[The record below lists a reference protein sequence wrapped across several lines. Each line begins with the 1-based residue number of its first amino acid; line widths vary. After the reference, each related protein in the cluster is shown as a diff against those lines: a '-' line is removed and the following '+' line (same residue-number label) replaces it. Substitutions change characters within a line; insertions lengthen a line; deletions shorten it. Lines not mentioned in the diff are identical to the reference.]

1 MGTVSTIRFRLALAP
16 AILAMA
22 GPAVAQDMAMPGM
35 TAAQPDSQSNTPPKS
50 DRSDMGGM
58 DMPGMEMS
66 GSKSDDMPPMTGAF
80 GPYAMSREASGTS
93 WQPESTL
100 DGGLHFMA
108 GPWML
113 MAHGY
118 LDAIYDNQ
126 GGPRGNDKAFSASM
140 GMLMAQRPLGDGG
153 TLGLRAMMSLDPL
166 MGANGYPLLFATGE
180 TNNGREAL
188 VDRQHPHDL
197 FMELSASYSLKL
209 SDEDSVFVYAGL
221 PGEPA
226 LGPPAFMHR
235 FSGMDDP
242 EAPITHHWLDSTHI
256 TYGVV
261 TGGYIQGPWKI
272 EGSVFRGR
280 EPDQHRYD
288 IEGPRLDS
296 VSARLTFNP
305 TPNWSLQTSWGY
317 LKSPEQLTPN
327 IDENRLTASGT
338 YNLPFGDDVW
348 ATTFAWGRKMNHPGH
363 TLDGFLLESEV
374 VLHDTHTF
382 FARAERVA
390 EDELFEDGPLLDRVF
405 TVEKISLGY
414 IRDFHLDEHL
424 KLGIGWLV
432 SCYDYPA
439 ALDRAYGDP
448 TSYMV
453 FVRLKLG

>member
-1 MGTVSTIRFRLALAP
+1 MTVFSTAVLRPMLGAAALIFAGT
-16 AILAMA
+16 A
-22 GPAVAQDMAMPGM
+22 GAQDMNMPGM
-35 TAAQPDSQSNTPPKS
+35 D
-50 DRSDMGGM
+50 
-58 DMPGMEMS
+58 DMPGMAMS
-66 GSKSDDMPPMTGAF
+66 PESTTMPPMPITGAF
-80 GPYAMSREASGTS
+80 GPYAIPREASGTA
-93 WQPESTL
+93 WQPDSTPEA
-100 DGGLHFMA
+100 GLHLMA

-118 LDAIYDNQ
+118 LDAVYDNQ
-126 GGPRGNDKAFSASM
+126 GGPRGNDKGFSASM
-140 GMLMAQRPLGDGG
+140 GMLMAQRPVGEDG
-153 TLGLRAMMSLDPL
+153 TLGLRAMLSLDPL

-180 TNNGREAL
+180 TANGREPL

-209 SDEDSVFVYAGL
+209 GAESAVFLYAGL

-226 LGPPAFMHR
+226 LGPAAFMHR
-235 FSGMDDP
+235 FSGMDNP

-261 TGGYIQGPWKI
+261 TGGYVQGPWKV
-272 EGSVFRGR
+272 EASVFKGR

-296 VSARLTFNP
+296 VSARLTWNP

-317 LKSPEQLTPN
+317 LKSPEQLTPG
-327 IDENRLTASGT
+327 IDENRVTASGT
-338 YNLPFGDDVW
+338 YNLPFGDNVW

-363 TLDGFLLESEV
+363 TLDGFLLETEL
-374 VLHDTHTF
+374 VLHDTHTI
-382 FARAERVA
+382 FARTERVT
-390 EDELFEDGPLLDRVF
+390 EDELFAEGPLAGGLY

-414 IRDFHLDEHL
+414 IRDVHLDDHL
-424 KLGIGWLV
+424 KLGIGGVV
-432 SCYDYPA
+432 SRYDYPS

-448 TSYMV
+448 TSYMI